1 MVMSFGKS
9 GNLHFEA
16 SVNGIFKEEA
26 ATDDTYCADED
37 ERTKDRIAQRDDPI
51 ALYLSLHEII
61 IYPLPS
67 SLKGYQSWQ

>member
-1 MVMSFGKS
+1 MVMSFGKSES

-26 ATDDTYCADED
+26 ATDDTYCADEV
-37 ERTKDRIAQRDDPI
+37 ERTKDRDDPI

-67 SLKGYQSWQ
+67 SLKGYQSSQ